1 MKKLKGAQYLIV
13 AAGIVVVLA
22 IVLTVS
28 FKKDVRLTCNLI
40 KNQQTQLSYHFL
52 NVLYSVKR
60 LDEGKISV
68 YLGDK
73 FRFRLDTDTLRITY
87 IGKCDVDKRIIT
99 LDHNIKN
106 VDVSVSTGNVFCVE
120 KKDNKVRLC

>member
-68 YLGDK
+68 YLGDN

-87 IGKCDVDKRIIT
+87 IGKCDVDRITIT

-106 VDVSVSTGNVFCVE
+106 VEVSVSTGNVFCVE
-120 KKDNKVRLC
+120 KKGNKIKLC